1 MDTLYKIKCS
11 GNATLS
17 GIRNMKGKKPYDM
30 VLNYHLST
38 HGENS
43 LQPWSKSTW
52 VNNYCNGGGAM
63 VQAENYVPV

>member
-1 MDTLYKIKCS
+1 
-11 GNATLS
+11 
-17 GIRNMKGKKPYDM
+17 MKGKKPHDM

-38 HGENS
+38 HGENP

-52 VNNYCNGGGAM
+52 VNENCNGGGAM